1 MRYEQRPLNQKD
13 KEKTFPKV
21 ASYFM
26 YRKKDMLNELWQN
39 FITKHKFVLVS
50 LVVTLIVVFSGLV
63 FVWWNKPVPKE
74 TFLAPTQTAK
84 IEHHRVAT
92 KAKYIFVDV
101 KGAVKAPGLY
111 KILASKR
118 VGDAIALAGGINAE
132 ADSSQVNF
140 AKKLSDQM
148 LIYVSKQGEQTAQA
162 SASTKQTTASDLLES
177 SPNEDDQTK
186 LDLNQVDKQQLMQI
200 DGIGEKKAEQI
211 ILYRKQHQGFKQ
223 LAELKNVTGIGEKLY
238 QVLSSHLKV

>member
-1 MRYEQRPLNQKD
+1 
-13 KEKTFPKV
+13 
-21 ASYFM
+21 M
-26 YRKKDMLNELWQN
+26 YRKKDMINELWQN
-39 FITKHKFVLVS
+39 FITKHKVFLLSLGSVLM
-50 LVVTLIVVFSGLV
+50 VVLSGLA

-74 TFLAPTQTAK
+74 NFLGPTQTTK
-84 IEHHRVAT
+84 IEHHRIAT

-101 KGAVKAPGLY
+101 KGAVKVPGLY

-118 VGDAIALAGGINAE
+118 VGDAIALAGGVNAE

-148 LIYVSKQGEQTAQA
+148 VIYVSKQGEQTAQTTDPTKQA
-162 SASTKQTTASDLLES
+162 PASTTLES
-177 SPNEDDQTK
+177 STSEDDQTK
-186 LDLNQVDKQQLMQI
+186 FDLNQVDKQQLMQI

-238 QVLSSHLKV
+238 QVLSSRLKV

>member
-1 MRYEQRPLNQKD
+1 MSEKWQKLVEQ
-13 KEKTFPKV
+13 
-21 ASYFM
+21 Y
-26 YRKKDMLNELWQN
+26 
-39 FITKHKFVLVS
+39 KFVLLGSGVVF
-50 LVVTLIVVFSGLV
+50 LVVLSGGL
-63 FVWWNKPVPKE
+63 FVWWNRPVQKQ
-74 TFLAPTQTAK
+74 TFLEPAQVK
-84 IEHHRVAT
+84 VEHHQTVA

-118 VGDAIALAGGINAE
+118 VGDAIALAGGVSAE

-148 LIYVSKQGEQTAQA
+148 LIYVSKQGEQSAQ
-162 SASTKQTTASDLLES
+162 SVTTAKQVS
-177 SPNEDDQTK
+177 SPDVSKATTVEDDQTK

-238 QVLSSHLKV
+238 QVLSARLKV